1 MYNSAF
7 INRLEICQEQDI
19 CHIYFTLSILR
30 PTILFL
36 VNGQIIL
43 IDSQE
48 SPFWWNLYK
57 FVKKLYGQVGV
68 LYFVIDFSTEK
79 MKVSYIPQV
88 ESKIERW

>member
-57 FVKKLYGQVGV
+57 FGKKLDGQVGV